1 MINYKIS
8 SVLKTKNLLLIITM
22 LLTCIIIISCSS
34 SAPNSKSAL
43 SHTQLPN
50 PSPDTTK
57 TYSLTTSASSVPT
70 QTVANN
76 NAQAVTSGESSVH
89 YIDVGQAD
97 SILIKVN
104 GASMLIDAGN
114 NADGGAVVSYIRSQG
129 ITKLD
134 YVIGTHP
141 HEDHIGGMDDVVRA
155 FNIGKII
162 MPKAPSTT
170 RTFEDVLTAIS
181 SKGLKVTSPIPGTSY
196 SLGDASFV
204 IFSPNSSSYKDLN
217 NYSVVVKLT
226 YGKTS
231 FLLEGD
237 AEDVSESEMLG
248 KGFDLKANVLKVG
261 HHGSTS
267 STTQS
272 FLNAVKPTYAV
283 ISVGTG
289 NSYGHPAQS
298 TISKLNSAGVQIFR
312 TDESGTIIAT
322 SDGNTIRFG
331 KKASPIKQQAQPV
344 MSESNHGSK
353 PTTEQFIG
361 NKSSKKFHLPTCGSL
376 PSDKNRVNFDTR
388 EEATNAGFVPCKI
401 CKP

>member
-8 SVLKTKNLLLIITM
+8 SVLKTKKLYLLITM
-22 LLTCIIIISCSS
+22 LLTCIIIASCSS
-34 SAPNSKSAL
+34 SAPNSKGAL
-43 SHTQLPN
+43 SPTQLPN
-50 PSPDTTK
+50 PSPDAAK
-57 TYSLTTSASSVPT
+57 TASSTTSASPVPT

-76 NAQAVTSGESSVH
+76 NAQAVTSGELSVH
-89 YIDVGQAD
+89 FIDVGQAD

-114 NADGGAVVSYIRSQG
+114 NADGGAVVSYIRLQG

-141 HEDHIGGMDDVVRA
+141 HEDHVGGLDDVIRV

-181 SKGLKVTSPIPGTSY
+181 SKELKVTSPIPGTSY
-196 SLGDASFV
+196 FLGDASFT
-204 IFSPNSSSYKDLN
+204 ILAPNSSGYEDLN
-217 NYSVVVKLT
+217 NNSVVVKLT

-237 AEDVSESEMLG
+237 AEDVSEAEMLS
-248 KGFDLKANVLKVG
+248 KGFDLKSDVLKVG

-283 ISVGTG
+283 ISVGAG

-298 TISKLNSAGVQIFR
+298 TISKLNSVGVQIFR

-322 SDGNTIRFG
+322 SDGNTIKFD
-331 KKASPIKQQAQPV
+331 KKASPIKQQAPPV
-344 MSESNHGSK
+344 VSESNHGSK
-353 PTTEQFIG
+353 PTTDQYIG

-388 EEATNAGFVPCKI
+388 EEAINAGLVPCKI
-401 CKP
+401 YKP